1 MPKESNIV
9 HQYFKKEFD
18 TYTILVR
25 VNPIQFKGTELTL
38 LHHDNSVEVRVL
50 EFDEEIFEDLKADG
64 FTEASPLE
72 FNLYYTG
79 IAGGE
84 S

>member
-9 HQYFKKEFD
+9 HQYFRKELD
-18 TYTILVR
+18 DVTILVR
-25 VNPIQFKGTELTL
+25 VNPIQLKGLEITL
-38 LHHDNSVEVRVL
+38 SKSGDEPQLREL
-50 EFDEEIFEDLKADG
+50 EFDQDIFEDLKADE

-79 IAGGE
+79 LA
-84 S
+84 